1 MAEYKKET
9 KSNKPIKSWFIT
21 FPQSREYTL
30 QVMLEYISTFPVQY
44 AKLVM
49 ESHQDGS
56 PHMHI
61 VVQYKTPH
69 TKNAVLAIFK
79 TKLPNDW
86 KRIHIQSL
94 GSKAM
99 ADIYLNKE
107 AIDTLEYGT
116 YVGKVKKEKKPPVW
130 LTPFMG
136 EEKLEQPSEETRV
149 PERNAKQQLENRL
162 NWLELRA
169 RVKYAEFVRMY
180 PLMYDSLYKFL
191 PSEPY
196 KVKKTK

>member
-21 FPQSREYTL
+21 FPQSREITL
-30 QVMLEYISTFPVQY
+30 QSMLEHCSTFPLQY

-61 VVQYKTPH
+61 VAQYKTPH

-99 ADIYLNKE
+99 ADIYLSKE
-107 AIDTLEYGT
+107 AIDTLEFGT
-116 YVGKVKKEKKPPVW
+116 YVGKVKKEKRPPNW
-130 LTPFMG
+130 LQPFMG
-136 EEKLEQPSEETRV
+136 EETKTEQPEKETRV
-149 PERNAKQQLENRL
+149 PERSAKQQLENRL
-162 NWLELRA
+162 SWLELKT
-169 RVKYAEFVRMY
+169 RVKYAEFVKSYPWMY
-180 PLMYDSLYKFL
+180 AHRIRPHRLI
-191 PSEPY
+191 
-196 KVKKTK
+196 KKSI